1 MALMKW
7 DPFID
12 IDRFFNEM
20 PVLPKSGLD
29 FAIDVFEKDGSV
41 IAEMN
46 LPGID
51 PERINVFVEDNHLRV
66 SGSREESKEEK
77 NKHYYRKEISRGSFE
92 RIVSLPSNVQKD
104 KVSAAYK
111 NGQLTITLPKMMETR
126 KGKVK
131 VEIKK

>member
-1 MALMKW
+1 
-7 DPFID
+7 
-12 IDRFFNEM
+12 M

-51 PERINVFVEDNHLRV
+51 PERLNVFVEDNHLRV

-92 RIVSLPSNVQKD
+92 RIVSLSSNVQKD
-104 KVSAAYK
+104 KVTAAYK
-111 NGQLTITLPKMMETR
+111 NGQLTITLPKMAETK